1 MQKDKNATCII
12 RREDTNEMLDA
23 QLKYDQFVQM
33 ISYLMHSCVWKH
45 TKKKKK
51 NEKKVAVG
59 VVPTNETT
67 VAVEMMNTQEVL
79 QALSRLPP

>member
-1 MQKDKNATCII
+1 
-12 RREDTNEMLDA
+12 
-23 QLKYDQFVQM
+23 M

-51 NEKKVAVG
+51 NEKKVAIG
-59 VVPTNETT
+59 VVPANETT

-79 QALSRLPP
+79 QALSRLSP

>member
-45 TKKKKK
+45 TKKKKT

-59 VVPTNETT
+59 VVPANETT

-79 QALSRLPP
+79 QALSRLSP